1 MIQRKPLTP
10 ERALVRA
17 EELCVKAERSSGEI
31 LRKLRQ
37 WGITATDAE
46 KITASLIQR
55 RFIDDRRFC
64 EAFVRDK
71 VNFAR
76 WGRRKIALALYEKG
90 VDRSIY
96 SEVLAEI
103 DTERYEENLRHI
115 IGQKRRSLPEADS
128 YEGRTKLFR
137 FAVSRGFEPELI
149 KKTISLLP

>member
-1 MIQRKPLTP
+1 MIQRKTVTP

-17 EELCVKAERSSGEI
+17 EELCVRAERSSGEI
-31 LRKLRQ
+31 RRKLRL
-37 WGITATDAE
+37 WGLTPQDSE
-46 KITASLIQR
+46 KIIASLTER

-90 VDRSIY
+90 VDRSI
-96 SEVLAEI
+96 STEVLAEI

-115 IGQKRRSLPEADS
+115 LEQKRRSLPEADS

-137 FAVSRGFEPELI
+137 FAASRGFEPELI
-149 KKTISLLP
+149 KKYL

>member
-1 MIQRKPLTP
+1 MIQRKPVSA

-17 EELCVKAERSSGEI
+17 EELCVRAERSSGEI
-31 LRKLRQ
+31 MKKLRK
-37 WGITATDAE
+37 WGLSSADAE

-90 VDRSIY
+90 VDRGISA
-96 SEVLAEI
+96 EVLASI
-103 DTERYEENLRHI
+103 DMERYEENLRHI
-115 IGQKRRSLPEADS
+115 MDVKRRSIAEPDTF
-128 YEGRTKLFR
+128 EGRTKLFR
-137 FAVSRGFEPELI
+137 FAASRGFEPDLI
-149 KKTISLLP
+149 KKFI